1 MQTLFKLAYSLT
13 VAILLVLFVIL
24 GTRTFYDEPEA
35 SPYYPPPPP
44 PLETPVEPEAEP
56 VPVETPVEPG
66 AEPVPVEPLYCDF
79 DGRCF
84 KGGKELTA
92 EDEEKLTEQE
102 RLYIREQRQYNE
114 RQREYEDDRADYHRN
129 VFIIASVLGVAAVS
143 AGLYLFRRVEA
154 MPLGLVLGG
163 LGVVIFGWAQ
173 AAEDFGEIGMAPLFV
188 VVGVGLAIVLAAG
201 YRFLGLSRQGDKD

>member
-35 SPYYPPPPP
+35 PTFSFR
-44 PLETPVEPEAEP
+44 P
-56 VPVETPVEPG
+56 VPQKPIGEGPGEP
-66 AEPVPVEPLYCDF
+66 PYCDF

-84 KGGKELTA
+84 KGDREITPEGEADLTQ
-92 EDEEKLTEQE
+92 EERDYIQEQ
-102 RLYIREQRQYNE
+102 REQNR
-114 RQREYEDDRADYHRN
+114 RQREYEDDRVDYHRN

-163 LGVVIFGWAQ
+163 LGVVIYGWAQ
-173 AAEDFGEIGMAPLFV
+173 AAEDFGEIGMAPLFA
-188 VVGVGLAIVLAAG
+188 VVGVGLVIVLAAG
-201 YRFLGLSRQGDKD
+201 YRFLGLARPADEDRS

>member
-24 GTRTFYDEPEA
+24 GTRTLYDEPE
-35 SPYYPPPPP
+35 SPQYPSVAF
-44 PLETPVEPEAEP
+44 PVEK
-56 VPVETPVEPG
+56 PG
-66 AEPVPVEPLYCDF
+66 GEPLYCDF

-114 RQREYEDDRADYHRN
+114 RQREYEDERADYHRN

-173 AAEDFGEIGMAPLFV
+173 AAEDFGEIGMAPLFA

-201 YRFLGLSRQGDKD
+201 YWLLGTRPAGEDGG

>member
-35 SPYYPPPPP
+35 PTFSFR
-44 PLETPVEPEAEP
+44 P
-56 VPVETPVEPG
+56 VPQKPIGEGPGEP
-66 AEPVPVEPLYCDF
+66 PYCDF

-84 KGGKELTA
+84 KGDREITPEGEADLTQ
-92 EDEEKLTEQE
+92 EERDYIQEQ
-102 RLYIREQRQYNE
+102 REQNR
-114 RQREYEDDRADYHRN
+114 RQREYEDDRVDYRRN
-129 VFIIASVLGVAAVS
+129 VFIIASVLGVAAVA

-173 AAEDFGEIGMAPLFV
+173 AAEDFGEIGMAPLFA
-188 VVGVGLAIVLAAG
+188 VVGVGLVIVLAAG
-201 YRFLGLSRQGDKD
+201 YRFLGLARPADEDRS

>member
-35 SPYYPPPPP
+35 PTFSFR
-44 PLETPVEPEAEP
+44 P
-56 VPVETPVEPG
+56 VPQKPIGEGPGEP
-66 AEPVPVEPLYCDF
+66 PYCDF

-84 KGGKELTA
+84 KGDREITP

-114 RQREYEDDRADYHRN
+114 RQREYEDERAYREYEDDRVDYHRN
-129 VFIIASVLGVAAVS
+129 VFIIASVLGVAAVA

-163 LGVVIFGWAQ
+163 LGVVIFGWVQ
-173 AAEDFGEIGMAPLFV
+173 AAGDFGEIGMAPLFA

-201 YRFLGLSRQGDKD
+201 YWLLGTRPAGEDGG

>member
-35 SPYYPPPPP
+35 PSFPDVPPP
-44 PLETPVEPEAEP
+44 T
-56 VPVETPVEPG
+56 VPVELCAPG
-66 AEPVPVEPLYCDF
+66 KPCPESPP
-79 DGRCF
+79 
-84 KGGKELTA
+84 
-92 EDEEKLTEQE
+92 LTEEQLKEQKEFERVQQE
-102 RLYIREQRQYNE
+102 FEKTREAYD
-114 RQREYEDDRADYHRN
+114 DDRVDYRRN
-129 VFIIASVLGVAAVS
+129 VFMIASVLGVGAVA

-173 AAEDFGEIGMAPLFV
+173 AAEDFGEIGMAPLFA

-201 YRFLGLSRQGDKD
+201 YWLLGTRPAGEDGG